1 MEDGSP
7 YVEEKAA
14 IPDKITFKGQVVEGE
29 ERDGAWMM
37 MFQDNTQQPV
47 AREVEN
53 WVSSRLVANWNST
66 YQEGDNRLD
75 APITQEEVVWAV
87 RHAKSGKAAGIDGIP
102 TELLKQSGEQI
113 ERIVKSFWS
122 VYESEKYRQG
132 N

>member
-1 MEDGSP
+1 M
-7 YVEEKAA
+7 
-14 IPDKITFKGQVVEGE
+14 I
-29 ERDGAWMM
+29 

-102 TELLKQSGEQI
+102 TELLKQSGEQM
-113 ERIVKSFWS
+113 RAHCGGFFGVCTSPRR
-122 VYESEKYRQG
+122 YRG
-132 N
+132 NGHKA